1 MLSVAFLI
9 VAASAP
15 LTVIAG
21 GTTSAISVTHVLGI
35 PLGYV
40 VLAVALAIFA
50 VGYAAM
56 SRYITNAGAFYAYI
70 SQGIGRPTGVGA
82 SIVALIAYNAMQV
95 GIYGMFGFQMSNVRA
110 TRRPARTSHG
120 GCSSS
125 AASPSSPGWA

>member
-1 MLSVAFLI
+1 MSVSPPQVASDAGADADARRPARRKLGVLSVAFLI

-21 GTTSAISVTHVLGI
+21 GSTSAFSVTHVLGI

-56 SRYITNAGAFYAYI
+56 SRFITNAGAFYAYV
-70 SQGIGRPTGVGA
+70 SQGIGRPTLRVL
-82 SIVALIAYNAMQV
+82 VANARQ
-95 GIYGMFGFQMSNVRA
+95 SAARA
-110 TRRPARTSHG
+110 ERPARAG
-120 GCSSS
+120 
-125 AASPSSPGWA
+125 